1 MKNEGRL
8 KKMQATSRD
17 ASRSQRQT
25 QKLQVVFYRSCLY
38 RRIPPL
44 GKEVFKCVDDRFKE
58 DEAEQAAKLAREAA
72 RLEASRSKLVV
83 AQTKERNGAKLTKAG
98 HVLLYNNERL
108 PSDPRFNRDSAAEV
122 QVLYEKI
129 KSRHANPI
137 PAGQQAESGICI
149 SSTSIYIY
157 IMLRYIFSVLIHPP
171 SINSNLLGFLLQ
183 FVYMLCCASS
193 FRLDEEGCRTGG
205 GLGLDF
211 K

>member
-98 HVLLYNNERL
+98 LVLLYNNERL
-108 PSDPRFNRDSAAEV
+108 PSDPRFNREYDAEV

-137 PAGQQAESGICI
+137 PAGQQAKSGI
-149 SSTSIYIY
+149 SSTSIS
-157 IMLRYIFSVLIHPP
+157 IF
-171 SINSNLLGFLLQ
+171 
-183 FVYMLCCASS
+183 YA
-193 FRLDEEGCRTGG
+193 
-205 GLGLDF
+205 
-211 K
+211 